1 MARPLY
7 WVGAFSVR
15 HRYVVVAIWV
25 LGAVALALG
34 AHKIGS
40 ITSDNLSLPGYDS
53 QKAQASTKATDLATA
68 LTSSLNPHCAVAYQ
82 LTRAFMATRT
92 PLMTRMTVTPTFHV
106 CLASH
111 AVANCAAIT

>member
-15 HRYVVVAIWV
+15 YRYAVVAIWI
-25 LGAVALALG
+25 LGVVALALG

-53 QKAQASTKATDLATA
+53 QKAHDLLAQRSPPRRTA
-68 LTSSLNPHCAVAYQ
+68 RTRSSSA
-82 LTRAFMATRT
+82 
-92 PLMTRMTVTPTFHV
+92 
-106 CLASH
+106 
-111 AVANCAAIT
+111 